1 MGHPAR
7 PLGAAAQGL
16 SATANGVGP
25 ALRGHRE
32 DGADGRGSAPGP
44 RAGTDEPNQPN

>member
-7 PLGAAAQGL
+7 PLGAAAQSL

-25 ALRGHRE
+25 VLRE
-32 DGADGRGSAPGP
+32 DGADVQGSEPGP
-44 RAGTDEPNQPN
+44 RAETDEPSRPS